1 MKIKPQRFSVETL
14 APPIVAGLVIVFAW
28 EGYTR
33 GFDIDPLLLPSPT
46 DVVTFLTE
54 NAWLFAR
61 HSLSTLSVI
70 SGGFAIGAICGLSLG
85 IAMHASSL
93 IRRASYPWLVASQ
106 MVPIPAIAPILLL
119 WMGFTIWPKLVVVA
133 LICFF
138 PVAVNTVDGLRQIDR
153 ECIDLLRTFKAS
165 RKQLL
170 LYAALP
176 AALPAV
182 FSGFRVAM
190 ALAVIAAVFGEWV
203 GARSGLGQLM
213 LAYNNQ
219 TRTDGLFAAV
229 GLLATLGI
237 GLFFLVGLV
246 ERKLL
251 PWRQLQ
257 EHNESN

>member
-1 MKIKPQRFSVETL
+1 MKNSSSGSSLKAIL
-14 APPIVAGLVIVFAW
+14 PPTATGLGIVALW

-46 DVVTFLTE
+46 AVLSF
-54 NAWLFAR
+54 LFANLQLFLK
-61 HSLSTLSVI
+61 HSISTLSVI
-70 SGGFAIGAICGLSLG
+70 SGGFAMGALCGLSLG
-85 IAMHASSL
+85 VAMHASSL
-93 IRRASYPWLVASQ
+93 VRRASYPWLVASQ

-119 WMGFTIWPKLVVVA
+119 WLGFTIWPKLIVVA

-153 ECIDLLRTFKAS
+153 ECIDLLKTFKAS
-165 RKQLL
+165 KRQLL
-170 LYAALP
+170 LFAALP

-229 GLLATLGI
+229 GVLATLGI
-237 GLFFLVGLV
+237 GLFFLVGWL

-251 PWRQLQ
+251 PWRRLT
-257 EHNESN
+257 ENSESP